1 MVYNAF
7 TNFIIKHRVCSC
19 YGGGVGVVN
28 YCGGHD
34 PCTVD
39 AGSGVKGDSAAVYY
53 KIQYITN
60 VAFNPRDIIII
71 IISRADL
78 LYYS

>member
-1 MVYNAF
+1 
-7 TNFIIKHRVCSC
+7 
-19 YGGGVGVVN
+19 
-28 YCGGHD
+28 
-34 PCTVD
+34 
-39 AGSGVKGDSAAVYY
+39 VYY